1 MADVVQVL
9 VPGGK
14 ATPGPPIGPSLGP
27 LGINVKKVVD
37 DINSKTASYNGMMV
51 PVTIFVDDS
60 KNVTLEVGIPPTSAL
75 VLMEAGVEK
84 GSSAGEVVGNLTIEQ
99 AVKIAHMKQDKSL
112 SYELKNTVKEVLGT
126 CISMGIT
133 VDEKTPKAIQR
144 AIDEGVYDSQFEGQ
158 LVDS

>member
-37 DINSKTASYNGMMV
+37 DINAKTATYNGMMV
-51 PVTIFVDDS
+51 PVTIFVDES
-60 KNVTLEVGIPPTSAL
+60 KNVILEVGIPPTSAL

-84 GSSAGEVVGNLTIEQ
+84 GSSAGEAVGNLTIEQ
-99 AVKIAHMKQDKSL
+99 AVKIARMKQDKSL
-112 SYELKNTVKEVLGT
+112 SYELKNIVKEVLGT

-133 VDEKTPKAIQR
+133 VDGKKPKAIQR
-144 AIDEGVYDSQFEGQ
+144 AIDEGDYDSQFEGQ
-158 LVDS
+158 LV

>member
-37 DINSKTASYNGMMV
+37 DINTKTASYNGMMV

-112 SYELKNTVKEVLGT
+112 SYELKNIVKEVLGT

-133 VDEKTPKAIQR
+133 VDGKTPKAIQR
-144 AIDEGVYDSQFEGQ
+144 AIDEGDYDSEFEGH
-158 LVDS
+158 LV

>member
-37 DINSKTASYNGMMV
+37 DINTKTASYNGMMV

-112 SYELKNTVKEVLGT
+112 SYELKNIVKEVLGT

-133 VDEKTPKAIQR
+133 VDGKMPKAIQR
-144 AIDEGVYDSQFEGQ
+144 AIDEGDYDSQFEGQ
-158 LVDS
+158 LV

>member
-37 DINSKTASYNGMMV
+37 DINTKTASYNGMMV
-51 PVTIFVDDS
+51 PVTISVDDS

-112 SYELKNTVKEVLGT
+112 SYELKNIVKEVLGT

-133 VDEKTPKAIQR
+133 VDGKTPKAIQR
-144 AIDEGVYDSQFEGQ
+144 AIDEGDYDSQFEGQ
-158 LVDS
+158 LV

>member
-37 DINSKTASYNGMMV
+37 DINTKTASYNGMMV

-75 VLMEAGVEK
+75 ILMEAGVEK

-99 AVKIAHMKQDKSL
+99 AVKIARMKQDKSL
-112 SYELKNTVKEVLGT
+112 SYELKNIVKEVLGT
-126 CISMGIT
+126 CISMGVT
-133 VDEKTPKAIQR
+133 VDGKTPKVILS
-144 AIDEGVYDSQFEGQ
+144 AIDEGDYDNQFGDQ
-158 LVDS
+158 LV

>member
-37 DINSKTASYNGMMV
+37 DINAKTASYNGMMV

-99 AVKIAHMKQDKSL
+99 AVKIAHMKRDKSL
-112 SYELKNTVKEVLGT
+112 SYELKNVVKEVLGT

-133 VDEKTPKAIQR
+133 VDGKTPKDIQR
-144 AIDEGVYDSQFEGQ
+144 AIDDGDYDSQFEGH
-158 LVDS
+158 LV